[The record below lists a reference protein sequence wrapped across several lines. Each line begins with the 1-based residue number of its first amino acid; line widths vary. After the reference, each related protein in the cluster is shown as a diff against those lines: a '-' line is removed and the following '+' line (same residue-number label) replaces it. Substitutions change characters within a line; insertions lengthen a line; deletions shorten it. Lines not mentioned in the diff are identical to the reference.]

1 MDSQPV
7 NGHAPEPTPL
17 QAAQERLAKAC
28 TAMPM
33 NPAGAAISAY
43 VNGTLASARIDALTD
58 LFVNPPNA
66 SWDRQE
72 ALDAALIRH
81 LNRRAEQLEAEAVKA
96 RNALQ
101 VASAADAR
109 LLLPN

>member
-7 NGHAPEPTPL
+7 NGHEKEPTPL

-33 NPAGAAISAY
+33 NPMGAAISAY
-43 VNGTLASARIDALTD
+43 VSGALASARIDALTD
-58 LFVNPPNA
+58 LFLNPPNA
-66 SWDRQE
+66 TWDRQE
-72 ALDAALIRH
+72 ALDAAIVRH
-81 LNRRAEQLEAEAVKA
+81 LTRRAEQLEADALKA

>member
-1 MDSQPV
+1 MAETQQQPDS
-7 NGHAPEPTPL
+7 TPL

-28 TAMPM
+28 ISMPM
-33 NPAGAAISAY
+33 HPMGAAISSY
-43 VNGTLASARIDALTD
+43 VSGALASARIDALTD
-58 LFVNPPNA
+58 LFLDPPNA
-66 SWDRQE
+66 SWNRQE
-72 ALDAALIRH
+72 ALDAAIVRH
-81 LNRRAEQLEAEAVKA
+81 LNRRAEQLEADALRA